1 MSMESRTNKKRKTW
15 NLVAAS
21 LFTLHFSLFIFSCT
35 SETYDSGDGEHSYL
49 RADFVEAH
57 TIAAKQVDYAI
68 SDEGE
73 RIVFNTPFAVS
84 WTEKAD
90 TFYRALLYYNRHPQ
104 EVKPL
109 SLQPVYVL
117 RPQAASR
124 IENPKFDPVTL
135 ESVWLSKQQLQ
146 NSMSSPQ
153 LGGLRGAS
161 HYLNVSFLIKTGK
174 PDEKDARQSI
184 GIMSEEDE
192 DGHLRLILLH
202 DQGNVPQYYSSRA
215 YASIPIDGNRPITLV
230 VNTYDKGNVSYNF
243 FDN

>member
-1 MSMESRTNKKRKTW
+1 MSMVSRTNKKRKTW
-15 NLVAAS
+15 SLVAAS

-73 RIVFNTPFAVS
+73 RIVFNAPFAVS

-104 EVKPL
+104 EMKPL

-117 RPQAASR
+117 HPQAASR

-135 ESVWLSKQQLQ
+135 ESVWLSRINNQQL
-146 NSMSSPQ
+146 SSNT
-153 LGGLRGAS
+153 
-161 HYLNVSFLIKTGK
+161 HYLNVSFLIKTGQ

>member
-1 MSMESRTNKKRKTW
+1 MSMESKTNKKRKTW
-15 NLVAAS
+15 SLVAAS

-73 RIVFNTPFAVS
+73 RIMFNAPFAVS

-135 ESVWLSKQQLQ
+135 ESVWLSRINNQQL
-146 NSMSSPQ
+146 SPNT
-153 LGGLRGAS
+153 
-161 HYLNVSFLIKTGK
+161 HYLNVSFLIKTGQ

-184 GIMSEEDE
+184 GIMSKEDE